1 VNAANPVSPKVVAG
15 LIAGAVVPIV
25 LSVLASILNWLV
37 TGDGQS
43 WLDGLLVGTPPWLP
57 VVVLALV
64 SSLSAAVAGYLKTDP
79 LRIHIPLAP
88 YDSSH
93 PAAPVF
99 VDQADFGPVDT
110 WTPGVDEEPAG

>member
-1 VNAANPVSPKVVAG
+1 MNAANPVSPKVVVG
-15 LIAGAVVPIV
+15 LIAGAVVPVV

-37 TGDGQS
+37 TGNGQS

-79 LRIHIPLAP
+79 LRTPVVP

-93 PAAPVF
+93 PAAPV
-99 VDQADFGPVDT
+99 DPADFGPVDT
-110 WTPGVDEEPAG
+110 WTPGVESEQGVNGL

>member
-1 VNAANPVSPKVVAG
+1 MSAANPVSPKVVAG

-43 WLDGLLVGTPPWLP
+43 WLESILVGTPPWLP

-64 SSLSAAVAGYLKTDP
+64 SSLSAAVAGYLKVDP
-79 LRIHIPLAP
+79 LRTPVAP
-88 YDSSH
+88 YDSSY
-93 PAAPVF
+93 PAAPV
-99 VDQADFGPVDT
+99 VADQADFGPVDT